1 MILLYGFIYLVTLVL
16 CVTISVR
23 LLFLNIIERIRKA
36 CGCPREEFYV
46 TCAFFSFLAIMTAV
60 IGAMILKPFLN

>member
-1 MILLYGFIYLVTLVL
+1 MILLYGFIYVIILVL

-36 CGCPREEFYV
+36 CGCSREEFYV
-46 TCAFFSFLAIMTAV
+46 TCAFFCFLAMMTAA
-60 IGAMILKPFLN
+60 IGALILKPFLN